1 MHTDILLVALN
12 AKFSHTNLALR
23 YLRESC
29 CQAGLGKP
37 ELLELTINNYIPE
50 MLGQI
55 FEYHPKVLG
64 FSCYIWNIQL
74 IKQLLPLLRKVLPE
88 TVIICGGPEVSYGT
102 EAFLRE
108 VPAVDFVIRGEGEQ
122 AFPALLQRMFSQP
135 IAYSQEKPLAG
146 VAYLDEAGHY
156 KMVVW
161 WMCLNW
167 TRYLC
172 PLPMN
177 QRKCQRFRSGFYTTK
192 PVEAVLSVVPIA
204 CPVPRQG

>member
-102 EAFLRE
+102 ENFLRE

-122 AFPALLQRMFSQP
+122 AFPALLQKLFSQQ

-146 VAYLDEAGHY
+146 VAYLDNSGNY
-156 KMVVW
+156 QDGGVVDVPQ
-161 WMCLNW
+161 LDKIS
-167 TRYLC
+167 
-172 PLPMN
+172 LPFAYESEEMA
-177 QRKCQRFRSGFYTTK
+177 
-192 PVEAVLSVVPIA
+192 EL
-204 CPVPRQG
+204 

>member
-12 AKFSHTNLALR
+12 ANFSHTNLALR

-37 ELLELTINNYIPE
+37 KLLELTINNYIPE

-122 AFPALLQRMFSQP
+122 AFPTLLQRLFSQQ
-135 IAYSQEKPLAG
+135 IADSQEKSK
-146 VAYLDEAGHY
+146 VARHEI
-156 KMVVW
+156 V
-161 WMCLNW
+161 
-167 TRYLC
+167 
-172 PLPMN
+172 
-177 QRKCQRFRSGFYTTK
+177 
-192 PVEAVLSVVPIA
+192 
-204 CPVPRQG
+204 